1 MKQTAILF
9 GAIFLTVAAASAQAN
24 TDTTPPVAPEA
35 SAAIA
40 PGEPSL
46 FALATPPALA
56 AANEPG
62 ATDPGA
68 SGSNSNDQQPPSVYG
83 VFQNY
88 NWQVNGG
95 YTFFRFYVVPKV
107 TENMNG
113 LNLGMVYYPKGF
125 WIGPEGQFDAL
136 FGNVLGLSSKYV
148 MALAGPRFRW
158 SAPLGLEVW
167 GHGLVGGSNFL
178 PQTAFGKQSS
188 FTYEAGGGVDINV
201 HQKRFAY
208 RIGADM
214 VGTRYFNTHQ
224 YSPRVAVSF
233 VYKF

>member
-9 GAIFLTVAAASAQAN
+9 GAILLIVAAASAQAN

-62 ATDPGA
+62 ASNSGA

-125 WIGPEGQFDAL
+125 WIGPEGQ
-136 FGNVLGLSSKYV
+136 
-148 MALAGPRFRW
+148 
-158 SAPLGLEVW
+158 
-167 GHGLVGGSNFL
+167 
-178 PQTAFGKQSS
+178 
-188 FTYEAGGGVDINV
+188 
-201 HQKRFAY
+201 
-208 RIGADM
+208 
-214 VGTRYFNTHQ
+214 
-224 YSPRVAVSF
+224 
-233 VYKF
+233 